1 MAHTFLLLPF
11 AHTFLSPA
19 LASLPSSPS
28 LLPPSQAFDEIN
40 TQTVYQCTGSP
51 TPEVVESIMNAMLS
65 DDFDGA
71 FRTSWELMH
80 DRGLALQDVLTAL
93 SELVVLLDVKDRMA
107 KARLMASL
115 ADLEERLS
123 VGTNEKLQLA
133 GLVGLFVGMRPAL
146 IAGA

>member
-1 MAHTFLLLPF
+1 M
-11 AHTFLSPA
+11 
-19 LASLPSSPS
+19 
-28 LLPPSQAFDEIN
+28 
-40 TQTVYQCTGSP
+40 YQCTGSP

-71 FRTSWELMH
+71 FRTAWEVMH
-80 DRGLALQDVLTAL
+80 ERGLALQDVLTSL
-93 SELVVLLDVKDRMA
+93 SEMVVMLDVKDLMA

-133 GLVGLFVGMRPAL
+133 GLVGLFVGMRPQL
-146 IAGA
+146 SAGGA